1 MPATVAAA
9 DDSELVLWVAPET
22 PCIYPIGS
30 DADRQVRPPGSWE
43 LRERQWYGAG
53 VLHRFREGDAHSLMH
68 IWDDNGRFSA
78 WYVNLQQPFRPSRL
92 GVDTRDHALDIW
104 IDANGSWRW
113 KDEDHLKQ
121 FVELGL
127 LSVEEAADVQAE
139 GERVL
144 AEWPFPT
151 GWEDWRADPAWPVAQ
166 LPADWHVV

>member
-1 MPATVAAA
+1 VRQSWQPGDQLLIRHVTLGRVVFAMPATVAAA

-68 IWDDNGRFSA
+68 IWDDNGRFTA

-92 GVDTRDHALDIW
+92 GVDRGTTRSTS
-104 IDANGSWRW
+104 GSTRT
-113 KDEDHLKQ
+113 
-121 FVELGL
+121 
-127 LSVEEAADVQAE
+127 AAGA
-139 GERVL
+139 GR
-144 AEWPFPT
+144 T
-151 GWEDWRADPAWPVAQ
+151 RTT
-166 LPADWHVV
+166 